1 MRTRAGLHAV
11 GTLWRLVG
19 FGIYH
24 YDVFAFSSPYGNIHA
39 MPPRWC
45 TVTVTDANGRRHSLD
60 LVASSTFDAAH
71 LYLTKAK
78 TEPGALPVPTR
89 ATIFEVV
96 TGGRVYKVAGTALQR
111 WIAQRRRDWNGPK
124 GFVQQASEVGLNDC
138 RGALS

>member
-1 MRTRAGLHAV
+1 
-11 GTLWRLVG
+11 
-19 FGIYH
+19 
-24 YDVFAFSSPYGNIHA
+24 

-60 LVASSTFDAAH
+60 LVAGSTFDAAH

-96 TGGRVYKVAGTALQR
+96 TGARVYKVAGTALQR
-111 WIAQRRRDWNGPK
+111 WI
-124 GFVQQASEVGLNDC
+124 E
-138 RGALS
+138 